1 MTEEMEQNELPE
13 FPEEEEQDELIEEEA
28 YAELQEQVKTLTS
41 DHIREIFAEMQKD
54 EEFTSKHDMT
64 LVESILG
71 TMNGLIKGFSWD
83 RFARNIEGN
92 PITLVR
98 KYDIPDEEVE
108 DGFKY
113 GLEGVSIDDYN
124 EVFKTEEDR
133 DEAIKEAGVVV
144 YNG

>member
-1 MTEEMEQNELPE
+1 MTNNTEQNE
-13 FPEEEEQDELIEEEA
+13 EETQNELIDEEA
-28 YAELQEQVKTLTS
+28 YVELQEQVKSLTS
-41 DHIREIFAEMQKD
+41 EYIKDVFSEMEKD
-54 EEFTSKHDMT
+54 EEFISKNDMA

-71 TMNGLIKGFSWD
+71 SMNGRIKEFHWD
-83 RFARNIEGN
+83 RFSRNIEGN
-92 PITLVR
+92 PIILVR

-124 EVFKTEEDR
+124 EVFKTEKDR
-133 DEAIKEAGVVV
+133 EEAIKEAGVVI